1 MVASGQAVLELDDL
15 LEGRN
20 AFSFEMSAEEL
31 ELEDEFFSFPS
42 LVKAEIEVW
51 RSMDSFKL
59 EGVVSWRIAGDC
71 YRCLKE
77 VEEGVEARFRL
88 LIQRR
93 QASPEE
99 LESAEEDGF
108 IEIVDP
114 GTRQVDLRDHIR
126 EAVVL
131 DLPMRIPTASE
142 GRCPQCDDDLAGDFD
157 SGKEE
162 GTDPRWAVLGQIEF
176 TPTEES
182 TRKE

>member
-42 LVKAEIEVW
+42 VVKAEIAVW

-59 EGVVSWRIAGDC
+59 EGVVNWRIA
-71 YRCLKE
+71 
-77 VEEGVEARFRL
+77 
-88 LIQRR
+88 
-93 QASPEE
+93 
-99 LESAEEDGF
+99 
-108 IEIVDP
+108 VDP
-114 GTRQVDLRDHIR
+114 GTRQVDLRDYIR

-131 DLPMRIPTASE
+131 YLPMRIPTASE
-142 GRCPQCDDDLAGDFD
+142 GRCPQCGDDLAGDFD